1 MKNVKMKILDDY
13 NFPSEEERKRAEKLV
28 KSVLPKTKRKV
39 PNQKI
44 ILVSTEWVKEKN
56 E

>member
-1 MKNVKMKILDDY
+1 MKNVKIEMLDDY
-13 NFPSEEERKRAEKLV
+13 DFPNEEERKRAEILV

-44 ILVSTEWVKEKN
+44 ILVSTEWRKLELL
-56 E
+56 